1 MARDGIPDYIKESDD
16 DQTGKVKWFNPEKG
30 YGFIDIDGGGSVFL
44 HRNHAS
50 FDPAQG
56 DKVKFAVAEDHRRKR
71 TYAVQ
76 VELV

>member
-1 MARDGIPDYIKESDD
+1 MAREGIPDYIQDSS
-16 DQTGKVKWFNPEKG
+16 DQTGKVKWFDPAKA

-44 HRNHAS
+44 HRNHAN

-56 DKVKFAVAEDHRRKR
+56 DLVKFAIANDLRRKR

-76 VELV
+76 VELA